1 VALIGAAPLPRYAA
15 RTVFVCM
22 EWGCIRDVVTSK
34 TGFHDDVI
42 TTQQLWY
49 PEKATTLPDDDDDN
63 FGAAQTFALPSV

>member
-1 VALIGAAPLPRYAA
+1 
-15 RTVFVCM
+15 M

-49 PEKATTLPDDDDDN
+49 PEKATSNP
-63 FGAAQTFALPSV
+63 A